1 MILKRGLKTRS
12 VGSRNDGMT
21 FLWSYSNF
29 LCRGGKAEKVE
40 KKKVKGKK
48 AKENASVEDNKRHL
62 ELLQN
67 YRWVEYV
74 GSYA

>member
-1 MILKRGLKTRS
+1 
-12 VGSRNDGMT
+12 MT
-21 FLWSYSNF
+21 FLCSCANF

-40 KKKVKGKK
+40 KKKKVKGKK

-67 YRWVEYV
+67 YRCADYV
-74 GSYA
+74 SWHA